1 MDPMREHLLFQLYG
15 PMASWGD
22 VAVGE
27 MRPTFDHPS
36 KSAVLGLVAAAL
48 GLKRSDTEEQRALAE
63 GYRFAVRLEA
73 PGVMLRDFH
82 TAEVPSGKNMP
93 AHVQTRRDE
102 LGVVKHKDNPIV
114 SRRDY
119 RCDARA
125 TVCLWRANDDPRWSL
140 DALAEELQTPSFLL
154 YLGRKACPLALPL
167 RPQVVEAE
175 SLRAAFRQM
184 PMDAFTHS
192 LFDGEPPEVRFY
204 WEGEADEGFSDDQL
218 LDEVE
223 RRDQPV
229 SRTRW
234 QFARRTEKLASVSH
248 DELNSPDAD

>member
-1 MDPMREHLLFQLYG
+1 MRKHLLFQLYG

-22 VAVGE
+22 VAVGD

-48 GLKRSDTEEQRALAE
+48 GLKRSNRKYQRILAE
-63 GYRFAVRLEA
+63 SYHFAVRLES

-82 TAEVPSGKNMP
+82 TAQVPSGSLP
-93 AHVQTRRDE
+93 AYIETRRDE
-102 LGVVKHKDNPIV
+102 LSIVEADDNAIT
-114 SRRDY
+114 SKRDY

-125 TVCLWRANDDPRWSL
+125 TICLWSISNEPKWSL
-140 DALAEELQTPSFLL
+140 SELAETLRAPSFVL
-154 YLGRKACPLALPL
+154 YLGRKSCPLSLPL
-167 RPQVVEAE
+167 HPQVVEAT
-175 SLRAAFRQM
+175 SLRAAFQEA
-184 PMDAFTHS
+184 PMDAFTRL
-192 LFDGEPPEVRFY
+192 LFEDSRADVRFY
-204 WEGEADEGFSDDQL
+204 WEGAADEGFSDAQL

-234 QFARRTEKLASVSH
+234 HFARRKEKMASLPF
-248 DELNSPDAD
+248 DEFTLEGSN

>member
-1 MDPMREHLLFQLYG
+1 MNKYLLFQLYG

-48 GLKRSDTEEQRALAE
+48 GLKRSDDEEQRALAE
-63 GYRFAVRLEA
+63 SYRFAVRLEA

-82 TAEVPSGKNMP
+82 TAEVPSGKRLP
-93 AHVQTRRDE
+93 AHMQTRRDE
-102 LGVVKHKDNPIV
+102 LSAVKHGDNPV
-114 SRRDY
+114 LSRRDY

-125 TVCLWRANDDPRWSL
+125 TIGLWSARRDPRWSL
-140 DALAEELQTPSFLL
+140 DVLAAELRAPSFLL
-154 YLGRKACPLALPL
+154 YLGRRACPLGLPL
-167 RPQVVEAE
+167 HPQVIEAE
-175 SLRAAFRQM
+175 SLRAAFRQR
-184 PMDAFTHS
+184 PMDAFTRS
-192 LFDGEPPEVRFY
+192 LFGDGTPEVRFY
-204 WEGEADEGFSDDQL
+204 WEGERDEGFSGEQL

-234 QFARRTEKLASVSH
+234 QFARRREKMASASY
-248 DELNSPDAD
+248 DELTFPESN

>member
-1 MDPMREHLLFQLYG
+1 MRKYLLFQLYG

-48 GLKRSDTEEQRALAE
+48 GLKRSDHEEQRALAE
-63 GYRFAVRLEA
+63 SYHFAVRLEC

-82 TAEVPSGKNMP
+82 TAEVPSGKSLP
-93 AHVQTRRDE
+93 DYVQTRRDE
-102 LGVVKHKDNPIV
+102 LSAVKHDDNPV
-114 SRRDY
+114 LSRRDY

-125 TVCLWRANDDPRWSL
+125 TICLWAASENPRWSL
-140 DALAEELQTPSFLL
+140 SKLAEELRTPSFLL
-154 YLGRKACPLALPL
+154 YLGRKACPLSLPL
-167 RPQVVEAE
+167 HPQIIEAE
-175 SLRAAFRQM
+175 SLRAAFRQR

-192 LFDGEPPEVRFY
+192 LFEDKKPAEVRFY
-204 WEGEADEGFSDDQL
+204 WEGEGSQGFSDAHL
-218 LDEVE
+218 LDKVE

-234 QFARRTEKLASVSH
+234 QFARRTEKMASVSS
-248 DELNSPDAD
+248 DELALEDPN

>member
-1 MDPMREHLLFQLYG
+1 MRKHLLFQLYG

-63 GYRFAVRLEA
+63 GYRFAVRLESA
-73 PGVMLRDFH
+73 GVMLRDFH
-82 TAEVPSGKNMP
+82 TAEVPSGKRLP

-102 LGVVKHKDNPIV
+102 LGAVKLKDNPIL

-125 TVCLWRANDDPRWSL
+125 TIALWSANDAPRWPL
-140 DALAEELQTPSFLL
+140 DKLADELQAPSFLL

-167 RPQVVEAE
+167 HPQVIEAK

-184 PMDAFTHS
+184 PMDAFTRS
-192 LFDGEPPEVRFY
+192 FFRDEAPEVRFY

-223 RRDQPV
+223 RRDQPG

-234 QFARRTEKLASVSH
+234 QFARRTEKMASVSQ
-248 DELNSPDAD
+248 DELNFPETR

>member
-1 MDPMREHLLFQLYG
+1 MRKHLLFQLYG

-22 VAVGE
+22 VAVGD

-48 GLKRSDTEEQRALAE
+48 GLKRSDHEAQRALAE
-63 GYRFAVRLEA
+63 GYRFAVRLESA
-73 PGVMLRDFH
+73 GVLLRDFH
-82 TAEVPSGKNMP
+82 TAEVPSGSRS

-102 LGVVKHKDNPIV
+102 LDAVDHSNNPIV

-125 TVCLWRANDDPRWSL
+125 TIGLWNASDPPRRPL
-140 DALAEELQTPSFLL
+140 DALAAELRTPSFLL
-154 YLGRKACPLALPL
+154 YLGRKACPISLPL
-167 RPQVVEAE
+167 APKVVEAE
-175 SLRAAFRQM
+175 SLRAAFRQA
-184 PMDAFTHS
+184 PMDAFTRS
-192 LFDGEPPEVRFY
+192 LFGSEPSEVRFY
-204 WEGEADEGFSDDQL
+204 WESEHDEGFSDDHL

-223 RRDQPV
+223 RRDQPM

-234 QFARRTEKLASVSH
+234 QFARRTEKMASVSH
-248 DELNSPDAD
+248 DELDFPDPD